1 MQKTKLGISVGLV
14 GAILYLCGF
23 FSGYLATLLI
33 AGYVLLFEE
42 NAWLKKTSV
51 RAVVLMVGFSLLYTL
66 VGLIPDLISLV
77 NSVFNV
83 FGGHFGIAF
92 ITNIINVFRN
102 LLGILEMVVFLLFGA
117 SALLQKDMK
126 IPGLDDL
133 IEKHMNI

>member
-23 FSGYLATLLI
+23 FSGYVATLLI

-51 RAVVLMVGFSLLYTL
+51 RAVALVTGFSALYALL
-66 VGLIPDLISLV
+66 GLIPDLISLV

-83 FGGHFGIAF
+83 FGGHFSIAF
-92 ITNIINVFRN
+92 VSNIISVFRN
-102 LLGILEMVVFLLFGA
+102 LLNLLELVVYFLLGA
-117 SALLQKDMK
+117 SALMQKEIT

-133 IEKHMNI
+133 IDKHMS

>member
-14 GAILYLCGF
+14 GAILYLCGY

-42 NAWLKKTSV
+42 NTWLKKTSV
-51 RAVVLMVGFSLLYTL
+51 RAVILMIGFSVLYALL
-66 VGLIPDLISLV
+66 GLIPDLISLV

-83 FGGHFGIAF
+83 FGGHFGISF
-92 ITNIINVFRN
+92 VTNIINVFRN
-102 LLGILEMVVFLLFGA
+102 LLDLFKLVVFLLLGA
-117 SALLQKDMK
+117 SAPAQKDIR

-133 IEKHMNI
+133 IDKHMN